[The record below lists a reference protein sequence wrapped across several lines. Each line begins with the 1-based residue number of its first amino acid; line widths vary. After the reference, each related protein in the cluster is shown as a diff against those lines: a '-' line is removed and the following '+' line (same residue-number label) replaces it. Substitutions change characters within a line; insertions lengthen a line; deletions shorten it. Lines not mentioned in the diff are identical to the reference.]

1 MPRMNA
7 EPTGPASQLIADL
20 AQQHLQI
27 STLEV
32 RRVDSLDFHEVTV
45 WQVRAALEAAYQA
58 GLDAAKARGRAAT
71 RRRRS
76 R

>member
-32 RRVDSLDFHEVTV
+32 RRVDSLDFHEVAV

-58 GLDAAKARGRAAT
+58 GLDAAKARHRTSA
-71 RRRRS
+71 RRRRA